1 MDGERYRTMMC
12 KLIFTMPKS
21 SLCYSMP
28 PLLTRG
34 AEALQ
39 MRTLEANVWLNKRRG
54 GGEYRIWQS
63 HPADALT
70 CFATADLPL
79 FTYCRDTITTVFATS
94 HQTVTPSIISA
105 SGASIMT
112 LIRYRVSRPKQI
124 MLSIRASA
132 ARGLMRHAHSRVVN
146 WY

>member
-79 FTYCRDTITTVFATS
+79 FTYCRDTITTVFAS
-94 HQTVTPSIISA
+94 H
-105 SGASIMT
+105 G
-112 LIRYRVSRPKQI
+112 LLLYRPFQLLAACHESDSVSCFWTQANHVIDSCLCR
-124 MLSIRASA
+124 
-132 ARGLMRHAHSRVVN
+132 SRLDAPCTQPGC
-146 WY
+146 